1 MRGVSR
7 GRWLGTRG
15 DRDARTRPR
24 DGGCGSPVVCTS
36 GPDPTRGAR
45 PAGGGKPAAYLPG
58 ARHAEPQMPS
68 ARPKRSAVLPGAE
81 PLCTPSGQFTEPCVA
96 RPSWSLHKQTGLLR
110 RFPSFRPRVYF
121 RKTGRQST
129 CGFTSGEFGVL
140 SHPHS
145 NVVNRH
151 GFKMALNYWQHIKY

>member
-1 MRGVSR
+1 MQGQFWKIFCGALNGSGAKETHDARHSPRGEPR
-7 GRWLGTRG
+7 GRRQ
-15 DRDARTRPR
+15 ARRLPLQGSACRPR
-24 DGGCGSPVVCTS
+24 RRR
-36 GPDPTRGAR
+36 PDQSDPRCIRG
-45 PAGGGKPAAYLPG
+45 
-58 ARHAEPQMPS
+58 HEPF
-68 ARPKRSAVLPGAE
+68 R
-81 PLCTPSGQFTEPCVA
+81 TPSGQFTEPCVA

-110 RFPSFRPRVYF
+110 RFPDFRPHAYF

-140 SHPHS
+140 SHPQS

>member
-1 MRGVSR
+1 MQGQFWKYSAARGT
-7 GRWLGTRG
+7 GTRTK
-15 DRDARTRPR
+15 RHAMPEIA
-24 DGGCGSPVVCTS
+24 
-36 GPDPTRGAR
+36 RGAR
-45 PAGGGKPAAYLPG
+45 PAGGGKPAAFLPG
-58 ARHAEPQMPS
+58 ARHVAPD
-68 ARPKRSAVLPGAE
+68 AVGQTKAIRVASGGAE

-110 RFPSFRPRVYF
+110 RFPDFRPHAYF

-129 CGFTSGEFGVL
+129 CGFTSVEFSVL
-140 SHPHS
+140 SYAQS